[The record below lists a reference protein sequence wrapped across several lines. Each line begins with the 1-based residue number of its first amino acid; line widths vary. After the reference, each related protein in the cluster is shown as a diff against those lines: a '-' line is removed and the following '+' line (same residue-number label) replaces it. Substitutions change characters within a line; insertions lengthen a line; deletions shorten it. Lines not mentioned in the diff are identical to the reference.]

1 MNTTVRMYGEIAGRA
16 REERPLS
23 GKVALITGGSRGI
36 GAAIARDLAHA
47 GASVNVNFLSR
58 ENDASALCNELCETG
73 ATAVSR
79 RANVARTSD
88 VGDMIERV
96 VNDFGKIDILI
107 NNAGILRDRSFK
119 NMAADEWDDVI
130 QTNLSGV
137 FNVTRAVV
145 PGMIERG
152 GGTIVNIS
160 SVIGQTGNFGQANY
174 AAAKAGIIGLT
185 RTLAL
190 ELARYGIRVNTICPG
205 FVDTSMWSSI
215 PENVREQII
224 AKIPLQRV
232 AKTADIVHG
241 VRYLIDA
248 GYVTGES
255 LNINGGM
262 FMA

>member
-1 MNTTVRMYGEIAGRA
+1 MNSIFTTYEEIPA
-16 REERPLS
+16 RSRDTLPLA
-23 GKVALITGGSRGI
+23 GKVALVTGASRGI

-47 GASVNVNFLSR
+47 GATVNVNFLSR
-58 ENDASALCNELCETG
+58 EDDASALCTQLRETG

-79 RANVARTSD
+79 RANVANGSA
-88 VGDMIERV
+88 VASMVERILAE
-96 VNDFGKIDILI
+96 FGKIDILV

-119 NMAADEWDDVI
+119 NMSSDEWDDVI

-145 PGMIERG
+145 PSMIERG
-152 GGTIVNIS
+152 GGAIVTIS
-160 SVIGQTGNFGQANY
+160 SIIGQTGNFGQANY

-185 RTLAL
+185 KTLAL

-205 FVDTSMWSSI
+205 FVETSMWASI
-215 PENVREQII
+215 PEAVREQII
-224 AKIPLQRV
+224 AKIPLRRV
-232 AKTADIVHG
+232 AATSDVVHG

-248 GYVTGES
+248 GYVTGEC

-262 FMA
+262 FMP